1 MTTTDIADRPSQLS
15 VDALQRAVG
24 RLFAAHSVTAV
35 RISLG
40 LIIAGFGA
48 LKFVPGW
55 SPAEQLV
62 EKAVDGASGRSDR
75 LNQAQGVAC
84 GHALLGPGDRLL
96 QGGGLAGEAGHAG

>member
-1 MTTTDIADRPSQLS
+1 MTTQDIAERPAQLS
-15 VDALQRAVG
+15 VSALQRAVG
-24 RLFAAHSVTAV
+24 GFLAPYSVTAL

-62 EKAVDGASGRSDR
+62 MKAVDGMTFGLVTGHTAV
-75 LNQAQGVAC
+75 VATA
-84 GHALLGPGDRLL
+84 ALEGAVSLGARFLRTK
-96 QGGGLAGEAGHAG
+96 